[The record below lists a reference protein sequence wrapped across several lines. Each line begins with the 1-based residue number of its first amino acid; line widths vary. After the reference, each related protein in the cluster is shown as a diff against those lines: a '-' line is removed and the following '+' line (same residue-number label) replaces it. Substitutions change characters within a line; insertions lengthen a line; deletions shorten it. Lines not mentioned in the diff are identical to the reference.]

1 MDDGSTRQASN
12 TSLIVRG
19 IIISKSSN
27 SADLVLCNIT
37 SCHLINTN
45 LAEFYDQMS
54 FLTSVRLN
62 IVIGIKRPQ
71 KWFSQNKILFLE
83 NMRGVFLID
92 FLK

>member
-27 SADLVLCNIT
+27 SADSVLCNIT
-37 SCHLINTN
+37 SCHLINTDV
-45 LAEFYDQMS
+45 AEFYDQMP
-54 FLTSVRLN
+54 FLTSVQLN

-71 KWFSQNKILFLE
+71 KDLILFLE
-83 NMRGVFLID
+83 NMRGVLLID